1 VRYHPAPAELFIENR
16 RRLAAALP
24 PGALVILHA
33 NDVMPGNA
41 DGTLGFTQNSDL
53 YYLSGID
60 QEETV
65 LFLFPDAPDPKMREI
80 LLVRETSEHIA
91 IWEGEK
97 LTKDQA
103 KARSGITRVEWT
115 GEFETLLRQLL
126 CQAAV
131 VFLNGNEHPRAVLSV
146 ESRELRFARR
156 IRHEYPLHRIERL
169 APVLYPLRGIKS
181 PHEIALLK
189 EACRITRDGF
199 LRLLKFVRPGVHE
212 YEVEAELA
220 HEFLRQRAGG
230 FAYTPIIATGPNAC
244 VLHYV
249 TNHCRCEDGQVL
261 LLDVAAK
268 YANYNADL
276 TRSIPVNGRFTG
288 RQRDVYDAVLRVF
301 RACCAMLKPGV
312 LIREYQEQV
321 GLLMTDELIRLR
333 LLDPKAVADQDPE
346 KPLYKKYFMHGTSHH
361 LGIDVHDVP
370 PSWQPVQP
378 GMVFTVEPGL
388 YLREEGLG
396 IRLENDILIGDTG
409 NTDLMADIPIEAGE
423 IEALMQQRRA

>member
-1 VRYHPAPAELFIENR
+1 MRYQPAPAELFAENR

-24 PGALVILHA
+24 PGALVIVHA
-33 NDVMPGNA
+33 NDVMPTNA
-41 DGTLGFTQNSDL
+41 DGTLGFAPNSDL
-53 YYLSGID
+53 YYLSGVD

-65 LFLFPDAPDPKMREI
+65 LILFPDAPDPKMREI
-80 LLVRETSEHIA
+80 LFVRETSEHIA

-97 LTKDQA
+97 LTKPQA
-103 KARSGITRVEWT
+103 REHSGITRVEWT
-115 GEFETLLRQLL
+115 SEFESLFRQLM
-126 CQAAV
+126 CQASV
-131 VFLNGNEHPRAVLSV
+131 VYLNANEHPRAVITV

-156 IRHEYPLHRIERL
+156 VRHEYPLHRLERL
-169 APVLYPLRGIKS
+169 SPVLYPLRGIKS

-212 YEVEAELA
+212 FEVEAELA
-220 HEFLRQRAGG
+220 HEFIRQRAGG

-249 TNHCRCEDGQVL
+249 TNHCRCEDGQIL

-268 YANYNADL
+268 YAHYNADL
-276 TRSIPVNGRFTG
+276 TRSIPVNGRFTD
-288 RQRDVYDAVLRVF
+288 RQRDVYEAVLRVF
-301 RACCAMLKPGV
+301 RACCDMLKPGV

-321 GLLMTDELIRLR
+321 GLLMTDELIRLG
-333 LLDPKAVADQDPE
+333 LLDAKAVADQDPE

-370 PSWQPVQP
+370 PSWQPIQA

-388 YLREEGLG
+388 YIREEGLG

-409 NTDLMADIPIEAGE
+409 NTDLMADIPIEPDE
-423 IEALMQQRRA
+423 IEALMQAR